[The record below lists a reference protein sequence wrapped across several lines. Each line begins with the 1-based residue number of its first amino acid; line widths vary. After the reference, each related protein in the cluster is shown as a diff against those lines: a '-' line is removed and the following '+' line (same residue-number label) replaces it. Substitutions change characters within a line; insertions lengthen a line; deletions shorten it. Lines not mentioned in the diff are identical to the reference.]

1 MTLAFSRAD
10 VLRFRF
16 RRHQLDRAP
25 GSATDADLLD
35 YGVQDTGPDG
45 APWALA
51 VRGVRTVEWDDLVL
65 AWTLRGA
72 PHAYRRGDV
81 AAVAVA
87 TAPFSEADAAKR
99 IFDASKP
106 LKEAGIPVLDALR
119 QVADHLR
126 EMAAKPIAKG
136 EASGRLSELVDK
148 PLLRFCRVCDAT
160 HPFEQTFRL
169 PPLQAGL
176 ELEPGT
182 SPPVLRRIPKL
193 RPNRYGRLG
202 GEAEARFHVVRNYL
216 RFHGP
221 ARMKDAAAY
230 VDTTSKDVKA
240 QWPEEAVEV
249 EIPDAGHPGP
259 WHALEGDVELLDEGG
274 AGPGPGPAHG
284 SVVRL
289 LGPFDPYLQLRDR
302 ELLVPD
308 AAHRKDLWRSLG
320 RPGGIVIDGEVA
332 GTWRP
337 RASGRKLGLLVDP
350 WRKLS
355 KKDRAAVD
363 DQAERL
369 AAHRGVA
376 LGDITDA

>member
-1 MTLAFSRAD
+1 MTPTISRDD

-25 GSATDADLLD
+25 DSATDADLLD

-51 VRGVRTVEWDDLVL
+51 SRGLRTDGWDDLFL

-72 PHAYRRGDV
+72 PHAYRRADV

-126 EMAAKPIAKG
+126 EIASKPIAKG
-136 EASGRLSELVDK
+136 DASSRLSELVDR

-160 HPFEQTFRL
+160 HIFEQTFRL

-182 SPPVLRRIPKL
+182 SPPVLRRIPRL
-193 RPNRYGRLG
+193 RPNRYQRLG
-202 GEAEARFHVVRNYL
+202 AHAQERFHVVRNYL
-216 RFHGP
+216 RFYGP

-240 QWPEEAVEV
+240 QWPQEAVEV
-249 EIPDAGHPGP
+249 EVPDAGLPGP
-259 WHALEGDVELLDEGG
+259 WYALEADVEALGG
-274 AGPGPGPAHG
+274 GGTGAAGGDGP
-284 SVVRL
+284 VVRL

-302 ELLVPD
+302 ELLVGD
-308 AAHRKDLWRSLG
+308 EAQRKDLWRTLG

-350 WRKLS
+350 WRRLS
-355 KKDRAAVD
+355 KKERVALGAES
-363 DQAERL
+363 ERL
-369 AAHRGVA
+369 AAHRGVT
-376 LGDITDA
+376 LGDIAGV